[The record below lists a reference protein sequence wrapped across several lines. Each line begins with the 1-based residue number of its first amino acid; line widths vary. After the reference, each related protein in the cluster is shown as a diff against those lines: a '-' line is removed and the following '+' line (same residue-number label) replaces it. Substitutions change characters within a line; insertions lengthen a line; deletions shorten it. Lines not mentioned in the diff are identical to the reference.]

1 MTKSAELAFA
11 GLAIEAAGSND
22 RLRMLA
28 LEHCEQILR
37 LTNRAIKRAE
47 GEEETCET
55 KAH

>member
-22 RLRMLA
+22 KLRMLA
-28 LEHCEQILR
+28 LEHCEAVLR
-37 LTNRAIKRAE
+37 LTNRTIKRTE
-47 GEEETCET
+47 GEEACQK